1 MKADKIFCLLS
12 VFVLS
17 IAMVGVVSAL
27 EDPDDPPDDIP
38 EFTTISIPVVAI
50 LGLLFF
56 FSYRKRRK
64 GEDTKEK
71 TQDFEVGK

>member
-17 IAMVGVVSAL
+17 MAMVGVVSADL
-27 EDPDDPPDDIP
+27 TPPGEIP
-38 EFTTISIPVVAI
+38 EYPTISIPVVGI

-64 GEDTKEK
+64 EEVTKEK
-71 TQDFEVGK
+71 TNDFEVGE

>member
-17 IAMVGVVSAL
+17 IAMVGIVSADMPGPSP
-27 EDPDDPPDDIP
+27 DPIP
-38 EFTTISIPVVAI
+38 EYPTISIPVVGI

-56 FSYRKRRK
+56 FNYRKRRK
-64 GEDTKEK
+64 EEVTKEK
-71 TQDFEVGK
+71 DSDLEDGK

>member
-17 IAMVGVVSAL
+17 IAMVGIVSADMPGPSP
-27 EDPDDPPDDIP
+27 DPIP
-38 EFTTISIPVVAI
+38 EYPTISIPVVGI

-64 GEDTKEK
+64 EEDRKE
-71 TQDFEVGK
+71 QDNDFEVGK